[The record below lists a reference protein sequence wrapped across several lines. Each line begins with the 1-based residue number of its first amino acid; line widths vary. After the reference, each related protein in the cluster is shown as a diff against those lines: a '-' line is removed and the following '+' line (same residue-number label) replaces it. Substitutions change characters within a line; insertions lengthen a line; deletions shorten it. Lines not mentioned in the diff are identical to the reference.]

1 MSAKSIVKA
10 VIIIFLLLAFLFLAV
25 FLSGCNRQVLD
36 LKYNF
41 NYAIVNTFDGT
52 VEGKV
57 SSWLDF
63 DDSDMIQVTIDGTT
77 YYTHSSNVILENR

>member
-1 MSAKSIVKA
+1 MKKETLKL
-10 VIIIFLLLAFLFLAV
+10 IIAAILLLAFLGLAI
-25 FLSGCNRQVLD
+25 FLSGCNRQVVD

-41 NYAIVNTFDGT
+41 NYAIVNTFRGV

-63 DDSDMIQVTIDGTT
+63 ENSDMIQVTIDGTT
-77 YYTHSSNVILENR
+77 YLTHSSNVILEHR

>member
-1 MSAKSIVKA
+1 MSKTVFRLILIAIMLA
-10 VIIIFLLLAFLFLAV
+10 AFIFLAL
-25 FLSGCNRQVLD
+25 FLSGCNRQVID

-52 VEGKV
+52 MEGKV

-63 DDSDMIQVTIDGTT
+63 ENSDMIQVTIDSVT
-77 YYTHSSNVILENR
+77 YLTHSSNVILEHK